1 MKIDTVLKLVTQ
13 GYKPADIKE
22 LNTLGADAL
31 SLALNGNSLA
41 DVKELVSLV
50 GTEEGEEPDVPATE
64 HPESEEEPDYKKLY
78 EEQKTE
84 LDGLKTTIKEIQL
97 ENQKRDISGGE
108 VKTTEDQ
115 LIDIV
120 SSFM

>member
-1 MKIDTVLKLVTQ
+1 MKIDNILKLVTL

-22 LNTLGADAL
+22 LNTLGENAL
-31 SLALNGNSLA
+31 SIALNGNSLS

-50 GTEEGEEPDVPATE
+50 DTEEGKEPDVPAPE
-64 HPESEEEPDYKKLY
+64 HPESEGEPDYKKLY

-84 LDGLKTTIKEIQL
+84 LDSLKTTIKEIQL
-97 ENQKRDISGGE
+97 NNQKRDISGGE

>member
-1 MKIDTVLKLVTQ
+1 MKIENVLKLVTQ

-50 GTEEGEEPDVPATE
+50 STEEGEEPDVPVTE
-64 HPESEEEPDYKKLY
+64 HPESEDVPDYKKLY